1 MSTSDMRGATVDEK
15 IEELSHRRL
24 GDVVRVS
31 ENNVGRIGP
40 DSRSAA
46 NAAEYLV
53 ARLYT
58 DAIFSCDIRAIQ
70 LIVDRIDGGLPKD
83 VEIGLYRTQ
92 FSDCL
97 NEILAMR
104 VDDRMVPLPDDTVMM
119 ALGKALYAVAVQ
131 DIYLDRRTG
140 ERRERARTDLKQER
154 DVALRMILE
163 RTGGRRTLTSV
174 GQVHEEI
181 EDADWINALPGV

>member
-1 MSTSDMRGATVDEK
+1 MSTSDMRGATIDEK

-24 GDVVRVS
+24 GDVVRLS
-31 ENNVGRIGP
+31 EGKVLHIGP
-40 DSRSAA
+40 DSRNAK

-58 DAIFSCDIRAIQ
+58 DAVFSCDIRAIQ
-70 LIVDRIDGGLPKD
+70 LIIDRIDGGLPKD

-97 NEILAMR
+97 NEILALPI
-104 VDDRMVPLPDDTVMM
+104 DERMQPLPDDTVLM
-119 ALGKALYAVAVQ
+119 ALGKALYCLAVQ
-131 DIYLDRRTG
+131 DIYWNERTQ
-140 ERRERARTDLKQER
+140 ERRRRAPTDLKQER
-154 DVALRMILE
+154 DAALRMILE

-181 EDADWINALPGV
+181 EEADWINALPGV

>member
-174 GQVHEEI
+174 SQVHEEI

>member
-140 ERRERARTDLKQER
+140 GRRERARTDLKQER

-174 GQVHEEI
+174 SQVHEEI